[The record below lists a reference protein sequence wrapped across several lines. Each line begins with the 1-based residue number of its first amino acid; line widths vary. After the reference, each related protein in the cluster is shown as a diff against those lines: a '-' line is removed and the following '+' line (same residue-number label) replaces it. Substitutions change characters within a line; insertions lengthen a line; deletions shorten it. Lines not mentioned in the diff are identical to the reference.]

1 MRTVV
6 LVGNPNAGK
15 TTLFNALTGMK
26 QRVGNWSGVT
36 VEKVSGFFTCEDI
49 QVEVMD
55 LPGIYGL
62 FDGFQKNPYLS
73 EDEKLT
79 QQVLSAKTPE
89 LILNV
94 VDARYLARNLYLTT
108 QLLEQGWPV
117 VVVLTHTE
125 ILDLAREDALSKAL
139 GCPVVSV
146 STEKGQGIADLQLLL
161 ANKNLLSKKTPS
173 PSFEN
178 NLKQTTHLDCDQN
191 QDIETATKRYAQI
204 DALVANLPKSKLL
217 NVSRKWSTKLD
228 KWILHRYFGVPFFLL
243 VMYSMFVFAIHVG
256 GVFQDFFDQLTNLL
270 FVEGTAQVLTSMAA
284 PNWVVSLLAHGV
296 GQGLNTILT
305 FIPVIGAMF
314 FALAFL
320 EDSGYMARA
329 AFVMDRVMRSIGL
342 PGKSFVPLI
351 VGFGCNVPAIMGART
366 LENKRDK
373 ILTVMISPFMSC
385 GARLAIFTVFV
396 SAFFVKGQNIIF
408 LLYLIGIAMAMVTGF
423 VLKKTL
429 LKGTV
434 SPLLLELPE
443 YQLPPIKL
451 LCRHAW
457 YRIKHFISNA
467 AKLIVPISMV
477 LAILGHVGINSQGQ
491 WQWQVPQTKE
501 NAKENAEPQ
510 SPTLMMAF
518 GQAVTPIFHPMGIQ
532 DNNWPATVGLLTG
545 VLAKEVVIG
554 TLNSLYGLEEEQKSN
569 LENQPQLGERIGLAF
584 KTIPDNIIALGSA
597 ILSPIE
603 QAAPIEEAESS
614 GVGSARGFGVLN
626 HHFGTVHAAFAY
638 LLFVLL
644 YFPCVATTAAM
655 VREVRKYWA
664 IFSVCWTTLLA
675 YSIAVLYFQIA
686 TYALHP
692 VKSSIWIGSIS
703 LFFALVCLA
712 LKWAG
717 YRQEKRQKKLVP
729 TRIILV

>member
-1 MRTVV
+1 VRTVV

-62 FDGFQKNPYLS
+62 VGEFQDNPYLS

-79 QQVLSAKTPE
+79 QRVLAAKAPD

-108 QLLEQGWPV
+108 QLVEQGWPV
-117 VVVLTHTE
+117 VVVLTHAETHNTP
-125 ILDLAREDALSKAL
+125 REDVLSKAL
-139 GCPVVSV
+139 GCPVLSV
-146 STEKGQGIADLQLLL
+146 SANIGQGIADLQLLL
-161 ANKNLLSKKTPS
+161 DSKSIVSKKTIFNLS
-173 PSFEN
+173 SEDNDN
-178 NLKQTTHLDCDQN
+178 N
-191 QDIETATKRYAQI
+191 DIETATKRYAEI
-204 DALVANLPKSKLL
+204 DALVASLPPSKA
-217 NVSRKWSTKLD
+217 SQSSKKWSATLD
-228 KWILHRYFGVPFFLL
+228 KWILHRYLGVPFFLIA
-243 VMYSMFVFAIHVG
+243 MYSMFVFAIHIG
-256 GVFQDFFDQLTNLL
+256 GVFQDFFDQITKII
-270 FVEGTAQVLTSMAA
+270 FVDGAASALISIGA
-284 PNWVVSLLAHGV
+284 PNWLISLVAHGI
-296 GQGLNTILT
+296 GQGLNTTLT

-396 SAFFVKGQNIIF
+396 SAFFAKGQNIIF
-408 LLYLIGIAMAMVTGF
+408 LLYLIGIAMAMMTGF
-423 VLKKTL
+423 LLKKTL

-434 SPLLLELPE
+434 SPLLLELPQ
-443 YQLPPIKL
+443 YQFPPLKL

-457 YRIKHFISNA
+457 YRLKHFISNA
-467 AKLIVPISMV
+467 AKLIVPISML
-477 LAILGHVGINSQGQ
+477 LALLGHVGIDGH
-491 WQWQVPQTKE
+491 WQTPHKQDATIQQP
-501 NAKENAEPQ
+501 
-510 SPTLMMAF
+510 PTLMMAF
-518 GQAVTPIFHPMGIQ
+518 GQAVTPIFHPMGVQ

-554 TLNSLYGLEEEQKSN
+554 TLNSLYGLEEPELDK
-569 LENQPQLGERIGLAF
+569 QPLGKRIGLAL
-584 KTIPDNIIALGSA
+584 KTIPENIVGLGGAL
-597 ILSPIE
+597 LNPIE
-603 QAAPIEEAESS
+603 QAAPIEEENTN
-614 GVGSARGFGVLN
+614 GVGSVRGFGVLN

-655 VREVRKYWA
+655 VREVRKQWA
-664 IFSVCWTTLLA
+664 IFSVCWTTVLA
-675 YSIAVLYFQIA
+675 YTIAVLYFQIA

-703 LFFALVCLA
+703 LFYGLVWLT
-712 LKWAG
+712 LKWMG
-717 YRQEKRQKKLVP
+717 HQQEKKQKKLLP
-729 TRIILV
+729 TRIVLV

>member
-62 FDGFQKNPYLS
+62 MPDFEQNAYLS
-73 EDEKLT
+73 EDEKLS
-79 QQVLSAKTPE
+79 QRVLTAKTPE

-94 VDARYLARNLYLTT
+94 VDSRQLVRNLYLTT

-117 VVVLTHTE
+117 VVVLTHAE
-125 ILDLAREDALSKAL
+125 SHNRPREEALSKAL

-146 STEKGQGIADLQLLL
+146 SANKGQGVADLQLLL
-161 ANKNLLSKKTPS
+161 ASTPPIGSKKYSGNLNLENNNNNKN
-173 PSFEN
+173 N
-178 NLKQTTHLDCDQN
+178 IDIDLDIDL
-191 QDIETATKRYAQI
+191 ATNRYAFI
-204 DALVANLPKSKLL
+204 EKVVASLPRSAATSH
-217 NVSRKWSTKLD
+217 SRKWSEKLD
-228 KWILHRYFGVPFFLL
+228 KWILNRYLGTPFFLM
-243 VMYSMFVFAIHVG
+243 VMYGMFVFAIHVG
-256 GVFQDFFDQLTNLL
+256 GVFQDFFDQLTKII
-270 FVEGTAQVLTSMAA
+270 FIEGLAQGLISLQA
-284 PNWVVSLLAHGV
+284 PNWLVTLLAHGV
-296 GQGLNTILT
+296 GQGLNTTLT

-329 AFVMDRVMRSIGL
+329 AFVMDRIMRSIGL

-396 SAFFVKGQNIIF
+396 SAFFAKDQNIIF
-408 LLYLIGIAMAMVTGF
+408 LLYLIGIAMAMLTGF
-423 VLKKTL
+423 LLKKTL
-429 LKGTV
+429 LKGKV
-434 SPLLLELPE
+434 SSLVLELPD
-443 YQLPPIKL
+443 YQWPSIKL

-457 YRIKHFISNA
+457 HRLKNFIWNA
-467 AKLIVPISMV
+467 AKLIIPMSMALALLGQIKISDQR
-477 LAILGHVGINSQGQ
+477 HQ
-491 WQWQVPQTKE
+491 PEQT
-501 NAKENAEPQ
+501 
-510 SPTLMMAF
+510 PTFMASF
-518 GQAVTPIFHPMGIQ
+518 GQALTPIFHPMGIE
-532 DNNWPATVGLLTG
+532 DKNWPATVGLLTG

-554 TLNSLYGLEEEQKSN
+554 TLNSLYGLEDK
-569 LENQPQLGERIGLAF
+569 LENKSENNNFILKLKKAF
-584 KTIPDNIIALGSA
+584 KTIPDNIQSLGA
-597 ILSPIE
+597 AFLNPIS
-603 QAAPIEEAESS
+603 QADQMSVE
-614 GVGSARGFGVLN
+614 GFGVLN

-644 YFPCVATTAAM
+644 YFPCVSTTAAM
-655 VREVRKYWA
+655 VREVKKYWA

-675 YSIAVLYFQIA
+675 YSVAVLYFQVA
-686 TYALHP
+686 TYGLHP
-692 VKSSIWIGSIS
+692 VKSAIWISCIG
-703 LFFALVCLA
+703 LFYGLVWA
-712 LKWAG
+712 GLKWLG
-717 YRQEKRQKKLVP
+717 HQQDKKQHKLLP
-729 TRIILV
+729 TRIILT

>member
-1 MRTVV
+1 MRAKMRTVV

-62 FDGFQKNPYLS
+62 IPAFQDSPYLS
-73 EDEKLT
+73 EDEKLS
-79 QQVLSAKTPE
+79 QHVLTEKAPE

-94 VDARYLARNLYLTT
+94 VDVRHLVRNLYLTT

-117 VVVLTHTE
+117 VVVLTHVDAHDAPQE
-125 ILDLAREDALSKAL
+125 AALSKAL

-146 STEKGQGIADLQLLL
+146 SANKGQGIADLQLLL
-161 ANKNLLSKKTPS
+161 ANNMPAAKKITPVLVS
-173 PSFEN
+173 E
-178 NLKQTTHLDCDQN
+178 QN
-191 QDIETATKRYAQI
+191 DIELATKRYADI
-204 DALVANLPKSKLL
+204 DLLVASLPKPKVPYVSKKR
-217 NVSRKWSTKLD
+217 SEKID
-228 KWILHRYFGVPFFLL
+228 KWILNKYFGVPFFLMA
-243 VMYSMFVFAIHVG
+243 MYAMFVFAIHVG
-256 GVFQDFFDQLTNLL
+256 GVFQDFFDQITKIL
-270 FVEGTAQVLTSMAA
+270 FVEGVAQILINVQA
-284 PNWVVSLLAHGV
+284 PNWLISLTAHGI
-296 GQGLNTILT
+296 GQGINTTLT

-396 SAFFVKGQNIIF
+396 SAFFAKGQNIIF
-408 LLYLIGIAMAMVTGF
+408 LLYLIGIAMAMMTGF
-423 VLKKTL
+423 LLKKTL
-429 LKGTV
+429 LKGKV
-434 SPLLLELPE
+434 SPLLLELPD
-443 YQLPPIKL
+443 YQMPPLKM

-457 YRIKHFISNA
+457 YRLKNFIVNA
-467 AKLIVPISMV
+467 GKLIIPISMV
-477 LAILGHVGINSQGQ
+477 LALLGHVGTDLK
-491 WQWQVPQTKE
+491 WQIGKPDVGT
-501 NAKENAEPQ
+501 EPT
-510 SPTLMMAF
+510 PTLMMVF

-554 TLNSLYGLEEEQKSN
+554 ALNSLYGLDE
-569 LENQPQLGERIGLAF
+569 ENQPEDLNLYTALN
-584 KTIPDNIIALGSA
+584 TIPENIYGLGRAL
-597 ILSPIE
+597 LNPIE
-603 QAAPIEEAESS
+603 SAAPIEEENATGMSS
-614 GVGSARGFGVLN
+614 AKGFGVLN

-644 YFPCVATTAAM
+644 YFPCVSTTAAM
-655 VREVRKYWA
+655 VREVKKQWA
-664 IFSVCWTTLLA
+664 IFSVCWTTILA
-675 YSIAVLYFQIA
+675 YSVAVLYFQIA

-692 VKSSIWIGSIS
+692 VKSSIWIGCISI
-703 LFFALVCLA
+703 FFGLVWAA
-712 LKWAG
+712 LKWFG
-717 YRQEKRQKKLVP
+717 HRQDEQLKKLVP
-729 TRIILV
+729 TRIVLT

>member
-6 LVGNPNAGK
+6 LVGNPNVGK

-55 LPGIYGL
+55 LPGIYG
-62 FDGFQKNPYLS
+62 FIPQFQDNPYLS

-79 QQVLSAKTPE
+79 QHLLTSKEPQ

-94 VDARYLARNLYLTT
+94 VDARFLARNLYLTT

-117 VVVLTHTE
+117 IVVLTHIE
-125 ILDLAREDALSKAL
+125 GQDALREQALSKAL

-146 STEKGQGIADLQLLL
+146 STNKGQGIADLQLLL
-161 ANKNLLSKKTPS
+161 STNRLAFASKKPAK
-173 PSFEN
+173 PVLPQEN
-178 NLKQTTHLDCDQN
+178 
-191 QDIETATKRYAQI
+191 DIEAATQRYAQI
-204 DALVANLPKSKLL
+204 DALVATLPQSKA
-217 NVSRKWSTKLD
+217 NHASRKWSAKVD

-243 VMYSMFVFAIHVG
+243 AMYAMFVFAIHVG
-256 GVFQDFFDQLTNLL
+256 GVFQDFFDEVTRIIFIDGMAQALTNI
-270 FVEGTAQVLTSMAA
+270 AA
-284 PNWVVSLLAHGV
+284 PNWLISVVAHGI
-296 GQGLNTILT
+296 GQGLNTTLT

-396 SAFFVKGQNIIF
+396 SAFFAKGQNIIF
-408 LLYLIGIAMAMVTGF
+408 VLYLIGVAMAMVTGF

-443 YQLPPIKL
+443 YQLPPVKL

-457 YRIKHFISNA
+457 HRLRHFIQNA
-467 AKLIVPISMV
+467 AKLIIPISMV
-477 LAILGHVGINSQGQ
+477 LAVLGQVGVDLHWQSQSI
-491 WQWQVPQTKE
+491 
-501 NAKENAEPQ
+501 Q
-510 SPTLMMAF
+510 SSQSSHSVSQPRTLMMAF
-518 GQAVTPIFHPMGIQ
+518 GQVITPVFHPMGIQ

-554 TLNSLYGLEEEQKSN
+554 TLNSLYGLEKEEDDLTKDKN
-569 LENQPQLGERIGLAF
+569 YVEQLGEAF
-584 KTIPDNIIALGSA
+584 KTIPANLYGLGRAL
-597 ILSPIE
+597 INPIE
-603 QAAPIEEAESS
+603 QAAPMEEAESS
-614 GVGSARGFGVLN
+614 GMSSARGFGVLN
-626 HHFGTVHAAFAY
+626 QHFGTVHAAFAY

-655 VREVRKYWA
+655 VREVRKHWA
-664 IFSVCWTTLLA
+664 IFSIFWTTLLA
-675 YSIAVLYFQIA
+675 YTIAVLYYQIA

-703 LFFALVCLA
+703 IFYGLVWLV
-712 LKWAG
+712 LKWMG
-717 YRQEKRQKKLVP
+717 YQQEKKKNKLLPTKIVLV
-729 TRIILV
+729 

>member
-62 FDGFQKNPYLS
+62 IPQFQNSPYLS
-73 EDEKLT
+73 EDEKLS
-79 QQVLSAKTPE
+79 QHVLTEKAPE

-94 VDARYLARNLYLTT
+94 VDVRHLVRNLYLTT

-117 VVVLTHTE
+117 VVVLTHV
-125 ILDLAREDALSKAL
+125 DARDAPQEAALSKAL

-146 STEKGQGIADLQLLL
+146 SANKGQGIADLQLLL
-161 ANKNLLSKKTPS
+161 ASNAPLAKKTTPVEIS
-173 PSFEN
+173 EEN
-178 NLKQTTHLDCDQN
+178 
-191 QDIETATKRYAQI
+191 DIELATKRYAAI
-204 DALVANLPKSKLL
+204 ELLVANLPKPKVPYLSKKR
-217 NVSRKWSTKLD
+217 SEKID
-228 KWILHRYFGVPFFLL
+228 KWILHKYLGVPFFLMA
-243 VMYSMFVFAIHVG
+243 MYAMFVFAIHVG
-256 GVFQDFFDQLTNLL
+256 GVFQDFFDQITKIL
-270 FVEGTAQVLTSMAA
+270 FVEGVAHVLTNMDA
-284 PNWVVSLLAHGV
+284 PNWLISLTAHGV
-296 GQGLNTILT
+296 GQGINTTLT

-396 SAFFVKGQNIIF
+396 SAFFAKGQNIIF
-408 LLYLIGIAMAMVTGF
+408 LLYLIGIAMAMMTGF
-423 VLKKTL
+423 LLKKTL
-429 LKGTV
+429 LKGKV
-434 SPLLLELPE
+434 SPLLLELPD
-443 YQLPPIKL
+443 YQMPPVKM

-457 YRIKHFISNA
+457 YRLKNFIVNA
-467 AKLIVPISMV
+467 GKLIIPISMV
-477 LAILGHVGINSQGQ
+477 LALLGHVGTDGK
-491 WQWQVPQTKE
+491 WQVGKSETGT
-501 NAKENAEPQ
+501 EPK
-510 SPTLMMAF
+510 PTLMMVF

-554 TLNSLYGLEEEQKSN
+554 ALNSLYGLDEENEPEN
-569 LENQPQLGERIGLAF
+569 LNLYTALN
-584 KTIPDNIIALGSA
+584 TIPENIYGLGRAL
-597 ILSPIE
+597 LNPIE
-603 QAAPIEEAESS
+603 RAAPIEEEGAT
-614 GVGSARGFGVLN
+614 GMHSAQGFGVLN

-644 YFPCVATTAAM
+644 YFPCVSTTAAM
-655 VREVRKYWA
+655 VREVKKQWA
-664 IFSVCWTTLLA
+664 IFSVCWTTILA
-675 YSIAVLYFQIA
+675 YSVAVLYFQIA
-686 TYALHP
+686 TYTLHP
-692 VKSSIWIGSIS
+692 VKSSIWIGCISI
-703 LFFALVCLA
+703 FFGLVWA
-712 LKWAG
+712 GLKWVG
-717 YRQEKRQKKLVP
+717 HRQDEQLKKLVP
-729 TRIILV
+729 TRIVLT

>member
-1 MRTVV
+1 
-6 LVGNPNAGK
+6 
-15 TTLFNALTGMK
+15 LFNALTGMK

-62 FDGFQKNPYLS
+62 IPQFQDSPYLS

-79 QQVLSAKTPE
+79 QRVLTEKAPE

-94 VDARYLARNLYLTT
+94 VDTRHLSRNLYLTT

-117 VVVLTHTE
+117 VVVLTHAE
-125 ILDLAREDALSKAL
+125 SHNSPREEALSKAL

-146 STEKGQGIADLQLLL
+146 SANKGQGVADLQLLL
-161 ANKNLLSKKTPS
+161 ASNISLGKKTMPVFIS
-173 PSFEN
+173 EN
-178 NLKQTTHLDCDQN
+178 N
-191 QDIETATKRYAQI
+191 DIETATKRYEAI
-204 DALVANLPKSKLL
+204 ELLVASLPKSKATFA
-217 NVSRKWSTKLD
+217 SRKWSEKID
-228 KWILHRYFGVPFFLL
+228 KWILHQYFGVPFFLMA
-243 VMYSMFVFAIHVG
+243 MYAMFVFAIHVG
-256 GVFQDFFDQLTNLL
+256 GVFQDFFDQITKIV
-270 FVEGTAQVLTSMAA
+270 FVEGIAQVLTGIQA
-284 PNWVVSLLAHGV
+284 PNWLISLLAHGI
-296 GQGLNTILT
+296 GQGINTTLT
-305 FIPVIGAMF
+305 FIPVIAAMF

-396 SAFFVKGQNIIF
+396 SAFFAKGQNIIF
-408 LLYLIGIAMAMVTGF
+408 LLYLIGIAMAMMTGF
-423 VLKKTL
+423 LLKKTL
-429 LKGTV
+429 LKGKV
-434 SPLLLELPE
+434 SPLVLELPE
-443 YQLPPIKL
+443 YQMPSIKM

-457 YRIKHFISNA
+457 YRLKHFIMNA
-467 AKLIVPISMV
+467 GKLIIPISMI
-477 LAILGHVGINSQGQ
+477 LALLGHVGIDGK
-491 WQWQVPQTKE
+491 WQVGKQEVGTK
-501 NAKENAEPQ
+501 PT
-510 SPTLMMAF
+510 PTLMMAF

-554 TLNSLYGLEEEQKSN
+554 ALNSLYGLDA
-569 LENQPQLGERIGLAF
+569 ENKPEDLNIWTALN
-584 KTIPDNIIALGSA
+584 TIPENLSGLGHAL
-597 ILSPIE
+597 LNPIE
-603 QAAPIEEAESS
+603 QAAPIEEEGAIGMSS
-614 GVGSARGFGVLN
+614 AKGFGVLN

-644 YFPCVATTAAM
+644 YFPCVSTTAAM
-655 VREVRKYWA
+655 VREVRKQWA
-664 IFSVCWTTLLA
+664 IFSVFWTTLLA
-675 YSIAVLYFQIA
+675 YSVAVLYFQIA

-692 VKSSIWIGSIS
+692 VKSSIWIGSIA
-703 LFFALVCLA
+703 LFYGFVWAG
-712 LKWAG
+712 LKWFG
-717 YRQEKRQKKLVP
+717 QRQDKQLKKLVP
-729 TRIILV
+729 TRIVLT

>member
-62 FDGFQKNPYLS
+62 IPDFQNSPYLS

-79 QQVLSAKTPE
+79 QRVLTEKAPG

-94 VDARYLARNLYLTT
+94 VDARSLSRNLYLTT
-108 QLLEQGWPV
+108 QLLEQGLPV
-117 VVVLTHTE
+117 VVVLTHADSHDIPQVE
-125 ILDLAREDALSKAL
+125 ALSKAL
-139 GCPVVSV
+139 GCPVVAV
-146 STEKGQGIADLQLLL
+146 SANKGQGIADLQLLL
-161 ANKNLLSKKTPS
+161 ASNVPASKKSETVIS
-173 PSFEN
+173 EN
-178 NLKQTTHLDCDQN
+178 NDVALATERYHS
-191 QDIETATKRYAQI
+191 IELLIAS
-204 DALVANLPKSKLL
+204 LPKSKLAY
-217 NVSRKWSTKLD
+217 VSKKWSEKID
-228 KWILHRYFGVPFFLL
+228 KWILNKYFGVPFFLMA
-243 VMYSMFVFAIHVG
+243 MYAMFVFAIHVG
-256 GVFQDFFDQLTNLL
+256 GIFQDFFDQITKIF
-270 FVEGTAQVLTSMAA
+270 FVEGVAQVLIHLDA
-284 PNWVVSLLAHGV
+284 PNWLISLAAHGI
-296 GQGLNTILT
+296 GQGINTTLT

-396 SAFFVKGQNIIF
+396 SAFFAKGQNIIF
-408 LLYLIGIAMAMVTGF
+408 LLYLIGIAMAMMTGF
-423 VLKKTL
+423 LLKKTL

-434 SPLLLELPE
+434 SPLVLELPD
-443 YQLPPIKL
+443 YQMPSLKL

-457 YRIKHFISNA
+457 YRLKHFITNA
-467 AKLIVPISMV
+467 GKLIIPISMV
-477 LAILGHVGINSQGQ
+477 LALLGHVGIDGKWHQMGKQ
-491 WQWQVPQTKE
+491 EK
-501 NAKENAEPQ
+501 AAAEPV
-510 SPTLMMAF
+510 PTLMMAF

-532 DNNWPATVGLLTG
+532 DSNWPATVGLLTG

-554 TLNSLYGLEEEQKSN
+554 ALNSLYGLDEENPPEDLN
-569 LENQPQLGERIGLAF
+569 LYTALN
-584 KTIPDNIIALGSA
+584 TIPENIVGLGHAL
-597 ILSPIE
+597 LNPIE
-603 QAAPIEEAESS
+603 HAAPIEEEGGSGMSS
-614 GVGSARGFGVLN
+614 AKGFGVLN

-644 YFPCVATTAAM
+644 YFPCVSTTAAM
-655 VREVRKYWA
+655 VREVRKQWA

-675 YSIAVLYFQIA
+675 YTVAVLYYQIA

-692 VKSSIWIGSIS
+692 VKSSIWIGCIS
-703 LFFALVCLA
+703 LFYGLVWA
-712 LKWAG
+712 SLKWFG
-717 YRQEKRQKKLVP
+717 HRQDKQLKKLVP
-729 TRIILV
+729 TRIVLT